1 MTFENYMLPCSN
13 KNLFGFDCM
22 GCGFQRALLAVFQG
36 QFIKALWLYPAIF
49 PLLFIRT
56 IYVIATGD
64 FSEFQKEWEKAME
77 EFNQSALL
85 I

>member
-1 MTFENYMLPCSN
+1 MNTAKIVALIILAI
-13 KNLFGFDCM
+13 NLLM
-22 GCGFQRALLAVFQG
+22 
-36 QFIKALWLYPAIF
+36 
-49 PLLFIRT
+49 FIRT